1 MNAENNQTNEFITC
15 DCGKILY
22 GKQSFTYNSPIFS
35 KVPFNRD

>member
-15 DCGKILY
+15 DCEK
-22 GKQSFTYNSPIFS
+22 FDMETRYNSPIFS